1 VSHVRTG
8 VDLEIDEVEI
18 EVQVET
24 KGPEHCDRLLQRL
37 RDDGFRLAEH

>member
-1 VSHVRTG
+1 
-8 VDLEIDEVEI
+8 
-18 EVQVET
+18 VQVET